1 MFVSFE
7 CAMFDFTARKVSFVN
22 AGHGMIA
29 RVRGG
34 VVSQIH
40 PKGMAL
46 GLGQKGVFGEETSDL
61 VSNDIFIFFTDGVSE
76 AMNDAKEEFGTD
88 RVFAD
93 VERIIA
99 DAGNRLLPEHI
110 YTALMRS
117 VEKFT
122 TKQCFDDD
130 ATLVIVQ
137 VC

>member
-1 MFVSFE
+1 
-7 CAMFDFTARKVSFVN
+7 
-22 AGHGMIA
+22 MIA